1 MVESIRE
8 KKKKNSPCGRD
19 GFMHEPYRDRLYKKR
34 DIMYWV
40 NETLSKAKKVV

>member
-1 MVESIRE
+1 MAESIRE

-19 GFMHEPYRDRLYKKR
+19 GFSMNPIEIGFIKKR